1 MDIANRY
8 KIINE
13 SFENVMIYHIGV
25 DAGFFT
31 EYTYMF
37 NAMLFCLQH
46 KIQFKLYSDDANFRY
61 KEGWTDYFMPFCE
74 EVHEG
79 FHHKYNK
86 HRLPSWK
93 RILEEANWDV
103 ARWKLKCSF
112 LNVCGDSLALMT
124 YHKKVLLNH
133 HVKFDDNT
141 YFNIPELGIKGG
153 YLDAFKVMVNITW
166 RLNNRVKKE
175 AYKLI
180 DELNL
185 SDNYV
190 GCQIRGGD
198 KVTETELLSSEFY
211 FQIISEKKCLTKD
224 IFVLTDDYRIFQ
236 LLQDKHPEVHWLT
249 LCSSDEKGYVNSN
262 FSSKSGDI
270 KWRQMVRFIASIEI
284 LMKASLFIGS
294 ITAGPSFFLLK
305 LSYPNHSPIDCL
317 PEQFRELANL
327 RMVERCKIAENFI
340 KNVKR
345 P

>member
-31 EYTYMF
+31 EYTYML

-327 RMVERCKIAENFI
+327 RMLERCKIAEDFL
-340 KNVKR
+340 KM
-345 P
+345 